1 MQKLRKEKLK
11 MGRRMFQGTGTASGR
26 FIKPPFLIADAWIFV
41 VRIIEKRILD
51 VASFSIIAARSRT
64 FILAYSNPAD
74 HIVKLF
80 IK

>member
-1 MQKLRKEKLK
+1 
-11 MGRRMFQGTGTASGR
+11 MGRRMLQGTVTASGR

-41 VRIIEKRILD
+41 VRIIEKRILN
-51 VASFSIIAARSRT
+51 VASFSIIATRSHT
-64 FILAYSNPAD
+64 FIIVYTNPAD